1 MKRLLSSI
9 WTPAARDMRA
19 WALAAVV
26 VNAGITV
33 TGAAVRLTGSGLGCP
48 TWPRCTADSFVPVPH
63 PDHSPINTA
72 IEFGNR
78 MFSLLVLA
86 VAIAVFLAAWRLRR
100 RSLIPLALVQP
111 LGVIFQALWGGLV
124 VRTALNPVTVSV
136 HFLVSIGMIAA
147 AYMLFARSA
156 EGDGPVV
163 PLVHPW
169 IVTLG
174 RVLTGAMLVLLVAGV
189 VTTGTGPHSGDE
201 RASRFDFDIEV
212 VARIHADVVWVVVGL
227 TFALLFALY
236 LTKAP
241 ERARKAA
248 LILFA
253 VEIAQGVIGYVQYFL
268 AVPALLVG
276 FHVLG
281 AALVWIAT
289 LHVVHTLRE
298 RTEITAFA
306 NHETVARV

>member
-1 MKRLLSSI
+1 MKRLLSSV
-9 WTPAARDMRA
+9 WTPTTRNLRA

-26 VNAGITV
+26 ANAGITV

-48 TWPRCTADSFVPVPH
+48 TWPRCTADSFVPVAH

-78 MFSLLVLA
+78 MFSLMVLA
-86 VAIAVFLAAWRLRR
+86 VAVAVFVAVWRSGR

-111 LGVIFQALWGGLV
+111 LGVVFQAVWGGLV
-124 VRTALNPVTVSV
+124 VRSALNPVTVSV
-136 HFLVSIGMIAA
+136 HFLVSVGMIAA
-147 AYMLFARSA
+147 AYVLFARST

-163 PLVHPW
+163 PVVHPW
-169 IVTLG
+169 IVTLS
-174 RVLTGAMLVLLVAGV
+174 RILTGAMLVLLVAGV

-201 RASRFDFDIEV
+201 RASRFDFDIEI
-212 VARIHADVVWVVVGL
+212 VARIHADIVWIVVGL

-241 ERARKAA
+241 EQAKRAA
-248 LILFA
+248 LILFG
-253 VEIAQGVIGYVQYFL
+253 VEIAQGIIGYVQYFL

-289 LHVVHTLRE
+289 LRVVHKLRE
-298 RTEITAFA
+298 RDEFAEIV
-306 NHETVARV
+306 NSGTVARV

>member
-1 MKRLLSSI
+1 
-9 WTPAARDMRA
+9 MRA

-48 TWPRCTADSFVPVPH
+48 TWPRCTADSFVPVAH

-78 MFSLLVLA
+78 MFSLMVLA
-86 VAIAVFLAAWRLRR
+86 VAIAVFVAAWRLKR
-100 RSLIPLALVQP
+100 RSLVRLALVQP

-136 HFLVSIGMIAA
+136 HFLVSVGMIAA
-147 AYMLFARSA
+147 AYMLFARST

-163 PLVHPW
+163 PTVHPW

-201 RASRFDFDIEV
+201 RASRFDFDIEI

-241 ERARKAA
+241 EQARRAA
-248 LILFA
+248 LILFG
-253 VEIAQGVIGYVQYFL
+253 VELAQGVIGYVQYFL

-289 LHVVHTLRE
+289 LRVVHLLRE
-298 RTEITAFA
+298 RTEIIESVNSEA
-306 NHETVARV
+306 VARV